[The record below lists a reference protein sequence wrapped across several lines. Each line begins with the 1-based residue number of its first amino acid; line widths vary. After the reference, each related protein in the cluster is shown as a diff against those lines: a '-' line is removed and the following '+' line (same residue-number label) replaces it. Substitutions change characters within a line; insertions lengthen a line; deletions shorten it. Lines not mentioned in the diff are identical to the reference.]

1 MQLTLSS
8 ARAVRSPP
16 CSVCRHA
23 TADPSC
29 IFLSIVARRCAG
41 APRLNVDGNFSC
53 APHEQ
58 TACVCIPAR
67 FGRGYRIRKRGI
79 GTS

>member
-8 ARAVRSPP
+8 ACAVRSPW

-23 TADPSC
+23 TANPSC
-29 IFLSIVARRCAG
+29 KCLSIVARRCAG
-41 APRLNVDGNFSC
+41 ASRLNAGGNFSR

-58 TACVCIPAR
+58 TACVWIPAR
-67 FGRGYRIRKRGI
+67 VGRG
-79 GTS
+79 